1 MNIKFLPNAEEAR
14 INREKIIE
22 YLLSESHPD
31 GRAKA
36 VFFAKYGFKVEQWEV
51 LAASLRKHGIDNP
64 VVKTVESEYG
74 VRYCVDGPVETPGV
88 DRPSIRTVWIVEEGS
103 SEPRL
108 VTAYPIQERL

>member
-1 MNIKFLPNAEEAR
+1 MNIRFLPNAEEAR

-74 VRYCVDGPVETPGV
+74 VRYCVDGPVETPV
-88 DRPSIRTVWIVEEGS
+88 ADRPSIRTVWIVEEGS
-103 SEPRL
+103 PEPRL
-108 VTAYPIQERL
+108 VTAYPV

>member
-36 VFFAKYGFKVEQWEV
+36 AFFAKYGFKVEQWEV

-64 VVKTVESEYG
+64 VVKTVKSEYG
-74 VRYCVDGPVETPGV
+74 VRYCVDGPVETPGG
-88 DRPSIRTVWIVEEGS
+88 DRPDIRTVWIVEEGS

-108 VTAYPIQERL
+108 VTAYPV

>member
-1 MNIKFLPNAEEAR
+1 MNIKFLPNADAAL

-36 VFFAKYGFKVEQWEV
+36 AFFTKYGFTAEQWGV
-51 LAASLRKHGIDNP
+51 LAESLRKYGIDNP

-74 VRYCVDGPVETPGV
+74 VRYCVDGPVETPGG
-88 DRPSIRTVWIVEEGS
+88 DRPAIRTVWIVEKGLT
-103 SEPRL
+103 EPRL
-108 VTAYPIQERL
+108 VTAYPI